1 MKYILSFLLVILT
14 NLILSQTTLLSTDF
28 DEGIPANFTIV
39 DNDNLIVHPDVV
51 NFTEAWVVV
60 PEPDNMTNLVAAT
73 TSYFTESDTA
83 DRWLITPPLILGDF
97 GNFIKWDARSQDPS
111 FPDDYLVLVSTT
123 DIQITSFVD
132 TIGSVK
138 QENAEWTNR
147 EVNLSEKG
155 FNGQTIYIAFVLR
168 TFDGFKLYL
177 DNIEVR
183 KEDPLSVAEFTNNLV
198 KVYPNPVNDVLQIDS
213 EQQLNLWTIID
224 SKGTQIMQGLSNT
237 IAVDSLKTGVY
248 FIHWQ
253 SDKQSGVEKF
263 FKN

>member
-1 MKYILSFLLVILT
+1 MKQIFSFLLVIAT
-14 NLILSQTTLLSTDF
+14 NLICSQTTLLSTDF
-28 DEGIPANFTIV
+28 DEGIPSNFTLV

-60 PEPDNMTNLVAAT
+60 PEPDNMTNLVAAS

-83 DRWLITPPLILGDF
+83 DRWLITPPLTLGNF

-123 DIQITSFVD
+123 DNQIASFID

-177 DNIEVR
+177 DNIEAR
-183 KEDPLSVAEFTNNLV
+183 KEDPVSVAEFSKSIV
-198 KVYPNPVNDVLQIDS
+198 KIYPNPASDFLQIDS
-213 EQQLNLWTIID
+213 ELKINLWTIVD
-224 SKGTQIMQGLSNT
+224 AKGTQIKQGVEST
-237 IAVDSLKTGVY
+237 ITLDLMDAGFY
-248 FIHWQ
+248 FIRWQ
-253 SDKQSGVEKF
+253 SDKESGVEKF
-263 FKN
+263 FKK